1 MRKLTICAVA
11 LAAMLAVP
19 AQGKP
24 AKPDPSKPTKP
35 HPAKSHKCIPHK
47 VAYRASG
54 TLVSESLFQT
64 AGADTPKRGDD
75 RYSGPLK
82 VAVTKANHHAA
93 KGEQTYTLDNA
104 RVRFYDADH
113 NGTTDPAKA
122 GDRVKLIGKITTL
135 PKKCDAT
142 GFTAATTIRKVD
154 FKPAKTPKP

>member
-24 AKPDPSKPTKP
+24 TKPDPAKP
-35 HPAKSHKCIPHK
+35 HPAKSHKCTPHK

-54 TLVSESLFQT
+54 TLVSESLNQT
-64 AGADTPKRGDD
+64 AGDTTPKHGDD
-75 RYSGPLK
+75 RYSGTLT
-82 VAVTKANHHAA
+82 VGVTKTNHHAA

-113 NGTTDPAKA
+113 NGTREEPKA
-122 GDRVKLIGKITTL
+122 GDRAKLIGKITRL
-135 PKKCDAT
+135 SKKCDDT
-142 GFTAATTIRKVD
+142 GFTPTTTIRKVD
-154 FKPAKTPKP
+154 FKPAKTAKP